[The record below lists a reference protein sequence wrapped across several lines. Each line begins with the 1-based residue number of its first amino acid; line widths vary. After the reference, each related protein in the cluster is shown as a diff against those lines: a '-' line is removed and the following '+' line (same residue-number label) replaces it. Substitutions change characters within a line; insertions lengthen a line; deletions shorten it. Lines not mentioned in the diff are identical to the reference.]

1 MDNLKRNIESF
12 LQDANSSLTLEE
24 ILSVIDGVNA
34 SSLALNDTS
43 WLNMLSIEK
52 TPPLELNLL
61 NLRRARIIEIE
72 ASDNVEASK
81 TKLDK
86 LRTILRE
93 MNVNG
98 LILPR
103 ADEHQG
109 EYLPSSAER
118 LSWLTGFNGSAGFVV
133 VL

>member
-61 NLRRARIIEIE
+61 NLRR
-72 ASDNVEASK
+72 
-81 TKLDK
+81 
-86 LRTILRE
+86 
-93 MNVNG
+93 
-98 LILPR
+98 
-103 ADEHQG
+103 
-109 EYLPSSAER
+109 SSYY
-118 LSWLTGFNGSAGFVV
+118 
-133 VL
+133 